1 MNRKARSSLIPVSPE
16 AALSRGPSFAL
27 SRGPS
32 FALSRRGFI
41 ATAAAGAAAFATTT
55 LLPDFAFAKTLP
67 ATRSLAFRSLH
78 TGEEIGA
85 TYFRDGRLQSDGVKL
100 LNHVLRDWR
109 SGEVWQMDPQ
119 LFDLLYA
126 LRQRMDSKQP
136 FELISGYRSPQTNAT
151 LAANSGGVAKR
162 SLHMQ
167 GKATDIRLP
176 ERDLKALHKAA
187 LAMQAGGVGLYTKSG
202 FVHVDTGRV
211 RHWGA

>member
-1 MNRKARSSLIPVSPE
+1 MQRKAHSSLFPVSPK
-16 AALSRGPSFAL
+16 A
-27 SRGPS
+27 
-32 FALSRRGFI
+32 ALSRRGFV
-41 ATAAAGAAAFATTT
+41 TAAAGAAAFATTT
-55 LLPDFAFAKTLP
+55 LLPGFALAADALSGGPLP

-78 TGEEIGA
+78 TGEEVRA
-85 TYFRDGRLQSDGVKL
+85 TYLRDGRLQAEGVKL

-109 SGEVWQMDPQ
+109 SGEVWDMDPQ

-126 LRQRMDSKQP
+126 LRRRMDSAQP
-136 FELISGYRSPQTNAT
+136 FELISGYRSPNTNAQ
-151 LAANSGGVAKR
+151 LASNSNGVAKR

-176 ERDLKALHKAA
+176 ERDLKALHKTA
-187 LAMQAGGVGLYTKSG
+187 LTMQAGGVGLYSKSG

>member
-1 MNRKARSSLIPVSPE
+1 MHQKAFPSL
-16 AALSRGPSFAL
+16 
-27 SRGPS
+27 
-32 FALSRRGFI
+32 
-41 ATAAAGAAAFATTT
+41 AGAASRRRFLTGAAALATTT
-55 LLPDFAFAKTLP
+55 LIPNFAFAAKAMP

-78 TGEEIGA
+78 TGEEVAA
-85 TYFRDGRLQSDGVKL
+85 TYVRDGAFQPAALQT

-109 SGEVWQMDPQ
+109 SGEVWDMDPQ

-126 LRQRMDSKQP
+126 LRRRLDSKAP
-136 FELISGYRSPQTNAT
+136 FELISGYRSPKSNAS
-151 LAANSGGVAKR
+151 LAANSSGVAKR

-176 ERDLKALHKAA
+176 ERDLLGLHKAA
-187 LAMQAGGVGLYTKSG
+187 LALQAGGVGLYSKSG

>member
-1 MNRKARSSLIPVSPE
+1 MTRQARPSLIPS
-16 AALSRGPSFAL
+16 SRPV
-27 SRGPS
+27 
-32 FALSRRGFI
+32 ALSRRGFV
-41 ATAAAGAAAFATTT
+41 TAALGGAAALATTT
-55 LLPDFAFAKTLP
+55 LLPDLASAAQGLP

-78 TGEEIGA
+78 TGEEVGA
-85 TYFRDGRLQSDGVKL
+85 TYVRDGRFHAEGVKL

-109 SGEVWQMDPQ
+109 SGEVWDMDPQ

-126 LRQRMDSKQP
+126 LRRRMDSSAP

-151 LAANSGGVAKR
+151 LASNSNGVAKR

-187 LAMQAGGVGLYTKSG
+187 LAMQAGGVGLYSKSG
-202 FVHVDTGRV
+202 FIHIDTGRV
-211 RHWGA
+211 RHWGS